1 MQTRSNKTILA
12 TRAQQ
17 GNSRGK
23 GGNGAAFLEI
33 KAQKNHNKSILNIR
47 VYKSAMNQRDI
58 RRSLRPLPN
67 STQQT
72 EPVRK
77 ARQNYHARRPQ
88 TNAILGRRWRKT
100 SQRKKCEGKPSIKQQ
115 VGELQ
120 TTRPTA
126 RRRKIHAASQDLSR
140 PSTATSYTSIWQEI
154 QQDHEG
160 QEKVRADSQCL
171 LF

>member
-23 GGNGAAFLEI
+23 GAKKTQQEHFKYQGTKIRNER
-33 KAQKNHNKSILNIR
+33 KSCT
-47 VYKSAMNQRDI
+47 

-77 ARQNYHARRPQ
+77 ARQNYHARGPQ

-100 SQRKKCEGKPSIKQQ
+100 SQRKKCEGKSSIKQQ

-120 TTRPTA
+120 TARPTA

-154 QQDHEG
+154 
-160 QEKVRADSQCL
+160 
-171 LF
+171 